1 VRRRRLGLESP
12 AGNGV
17 NMKTALQEALGNSAY
32 ISRRKVEKVRKPE
45 VQVGRRAEEQERK
58 KLMIGGKLA

>member
-1 VRRRRLGLESP
+1 
-12 AGNGV
+12 
-17 NMKTALQEALGNSAY
+17 MKTALQEALGNSAY
-32 ISRRKVEKVRKPE
+32 VSRRKVEKVRKPE